1 MRYNRDK
8 KGWRGEKMTLTAD
21 RIRQSRKDKDF
32 TLQELANLMQ
42 VNKSTIVKWENGTN
56 APRLATLEKLSG
68 FLEVDKGYLVGTQN
82 ERRTQSLTEFV
93 ESTDE
98 NQLIYHYRH
107 LSRENKDILKT
118 LAGLMFEKQK

>member
-1 MRYNRDK
+1 
-8 KGWRGEKMTLTAD
+8 MTLTAD

-68 FLEVDKGYLVGTQN
+68 FLEVDKGYLVGMQN

-107 LSRENKDILKT
+107 LSRENKDILKI